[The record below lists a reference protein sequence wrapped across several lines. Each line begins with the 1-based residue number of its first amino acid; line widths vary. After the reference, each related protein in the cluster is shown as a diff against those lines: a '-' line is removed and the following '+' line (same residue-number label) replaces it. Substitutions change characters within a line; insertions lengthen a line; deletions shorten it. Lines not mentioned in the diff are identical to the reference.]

1 MKINVVLLCKLHINR
16 WMQKKKTL
24 TLTMHLQLEQRKHS
38 YANFNSS
45 KSLTFGAPVSVL
57 FIYSYHTGLSAH

>member
-1 MKINVVLLCKLHINR
+1 MKIKCDFSLQIAHKQMDAKNNL
-16 WMQKKKTL
+16 
-24 TLTMHLQLEQRKHS
+24 HLQLKERKHS
-38 YANFNSS
+38 YANFNSCT